1 MGGEPHASGGTL
13 RGWAAEG
20 RGPWPRGAVWAVTE
34 ATGSGG
40 RRCQRPVWDPLA
52 FVLSRSLEAPL
63 PFDPCRGSYRTSTHA
78 SSGRAS

>member
-1 MGGEPHASGGTL
+1 MGGEPHALGGTL
-13 RGWAAEG
+13 RGRAAEG
-20 RGPWPRGAVWAVTE
+20 PRPRGAVWAVTE

-63 PFDPCRGSYRTSTHA
+63 PFDPCRGSYRTGAHA

>member
-1 MGGEPHASGGTL
+1 MGGEPHASGGAL
-13 RGWAAEG
+13 RGRAAEG
-20 RGPWPRGAVWAVTE
+20 PWPVTE

-63 PFDPCRGSYRTSTHA
+63 PFDPCRGSY
-78 SSGRAS
+78 